1 MPHSDCEPRAPISI
15 LVVDD
20 DPSVCA
26 HIAALVDGRNH
37 RVIEANDAEWALEL
51 YQRHQPDLVFSDIV
65 MAGNG
70 GYWLARQIRA
80 HEARHGSVWTPIIF
94 LSGLSSEADVAE
106 GVAAGGD
113 DYVVKPIHP
122 VVLEAKIQTMSRLRD
137 MHRKLLQLSAELR
150 QANAELQRQNEHD
163 PLTGL
168 LNRRGLTDRLDAA
181 LRHAQRLRTPLT
193 VALCDVDFFKNYNDR
208 LGHPAGDDC
217 LRRVGTLL
225 RHSARRPDDAVAR
238 YGGEEFALVLPETPG
253 SSALSLSQSLT
264 RVFAAAA
271 LPHPASTV
279 AAHVTI
285 SGGMVTVIPDQFVTG
300 EALLRA
306 ADEALYVAKSGGR
319 NRFVT
324 SMLGA
329 ELTAAT

>member
-1 MPHSDCEPRAPISI
+1 MPHPDSEPREPISI

-26 HIAALVDGRNH
+26 HMAALVDGRNH
-37 RVIEANDAEWALEL
+37 RVIEAGDAEWALEL
-51 YQRHQPDLVFSDIV
+51 YQRHKPDLIFTDIV
-65 MAGNG
+65 MAGHG

-80 HEARHGSVWTPIIF
+80 LEAQQASGWTPIIF

-113 DYVVKPIHP
+113 DYVLKPIHP
-122 VVLEAKIQTMSRLRD
+122 VVLEAKIQTMARLRG
-137 MHRKLLQLSAELR
+137 MHRKLLHLSTELR
-150 QANAELQRQNEHD
+150 QANEELQRQNEHD

-168 LNRRGLTDRLDAA
+168 LNRRGLADRLDAA
-181 LRHAQRLRTPLT
+181 LRHAQRLQTPLT
-193 VALCDVDFFKNYNDR
+193 VAMCDVDFFKSYNDR

-217 LRRVGTLL
+217 LRRVSTLL
-225 RHSARRPDDAVAR
+225 RHSARRPYDAVAR

-253 SSALSLSQSLT
+253 SSALTLSQSLT

-271 LPHPASTV
+271 MPHPASTV

-285 SGGMVTVIPDQFVTG
+285 SGGMVTVVPDQFVTG

-306 ADEALYVAKSGGR
+306 ADEALYAAKTGGR

-324 SMLGA
+324 GLLGSA
-329 ELTAAT
+329 TA